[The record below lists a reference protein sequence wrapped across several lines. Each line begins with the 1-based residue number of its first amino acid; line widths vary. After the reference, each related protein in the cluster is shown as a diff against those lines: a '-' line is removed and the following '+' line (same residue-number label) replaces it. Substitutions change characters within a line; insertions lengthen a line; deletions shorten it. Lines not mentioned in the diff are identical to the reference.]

1 MKHVNEISLYK
12 VTAPTPVTTPMLA
25 PSWTPALK
33 TANQAPL
40 TSTRVRV
47 SPSPRRGKK
56 SSPLISVF
64 TTSTPIQPLQ
74 GNKQKYVIVQGNSRH
89 LRAFQAIIIVFLHQ
103 QWKRVISLFT
113 YKVKKV
119 TLNNF
124 LSVYP
129 LFSSQCWNWYSEFAL
144 LKGPCL
150 SKFLNHA
157 D

>member
-1 MKHVNEISLYK
+1 MKHVNDISLYK
-12 VTAPTPVTTPMLA
+12 VTAPTPVTTPMLP

-33 TANQAPL
+33 TANQTPL

-56 SSPLISVF
+56 SSPLISVC

-89 LRAFQAIIIVFLHQ
+89 LTGISSCHNSFTAPTVEEGHQPIYLQGEKSYFGQVFVCLSLIFFSMLELVF
-103 QWKRVISLFT
+103 RISFI
-113 YKVKKV
+113 
-119 TLNNF
+119 
-124 LSVYP
+124 
-129 LFSSQCWNWYSEFAL
+129 E
-144 LKGPCL
+144 GPCL